1 MFRIDTPSPNR
12 VDLYISGQIDADQMR
27 DGLDHLFAASDG
39 MTGGHMFYELCD
51 IALPTAGAIA
61 VEFGQLPKLFG
72 LIGRFSRCAVL
83 SDAAWVRTAAEIEG
97 RLFPGL
103 TIKSFEPDQR
113 DAAEAWLSAT

>member
-39 MTGGHMFYELCD
+39 MTGGHMFYELYD

-61 VEFGQLPKLFG
+61 VEFG
-72 LIGRFSRCAVL
+72 
-83 SDAAWVRTAAEIEG
+83 
-97 RLFPGL
+97 
-103 TIKSFEPDQR
+103 
-113 DAAEAWLSAT
+113 